1 MWYLYLW
8 ARHCGVLRWRRRELY
23 NMARRQRWN
32 GSPAKLCS
40 EPCVRYHAESV
51 WPRCAYSNIGAEV
64 QQTNKQ
70 TNKSCRINKHLV
82 CNKRDRHSVFVQPNQ
97 SSNHLDLSF
106 WSYRRPKS
114 HRQKN
119 LCQWSFRN
127 VKQIICDSRRIAA
140 DMWAAGESAMSNDQL
155 MTCNG
160 AHHSTFLLI
169 RVSTRAEREPFSG

>member
-1 MWYLYLW
+1 MKWITSQIMFRALCALPRW
-8 ARHCGVLRWRRRELY
+8 VCVAPLRIFEYWGRS
-23 NMARRQRWN
+23 A
-32 GSPAKLCS
+32 
-40 EPCVRYHAESV
+40 
-51 WPRCAYSNIGAEV
+51 
-64 QQTNKQ
+64 TNKQ